1 MKRSTLI
8 FALEILM
15 LPWLMF
21 TVYCVKSMH
30 PVLLR
35 WFWSVTRRFS
45 CYRQPL
51 FLLLKCI
58 RTDYFLK
65 FICICMRLF
74 IYVCSCIHLFFY
86 IRRHSIDNEAQCN
99 QCVDSISEKE
109 RERRTQIVNEEE
121 RERDRFKTCQSGFLL
136 SQTRLYYVL
145 M

>member
-35 WFWSVTRRFS
+35 WFWSVTRRFL
-45 CYRQPL
+45 CYHQPL
-51 FLLLKCI
+51 LLLLKCI

-74 IYVCSCIHLFFY
+74 IYVCSCIHLFFTY
-86 IRRHSIDNEAQCN
+86 VGIVLTMKHNVINVLTASRKKR
-99 QCVDSISEKE
+99 E
-109 RERRTQIVNEEE
+109 REKNTDSKWGGE
-121 RERDRFKTCQSGFLL
+121 RETDSKHA
-136 SQTRLYYVL
+136 SQVFYYHKL
-145 M
+145 DYTMC